1 MLRGVKGRL
10 GSLFRI
16 FTILLLIV
24 CAWTAYANV
33 FSDDTDVRAKAG
45 ELARKEAGCGD
56 KCKQTSMRGNR
67 GMIEESIEYEMD
79 KVGTI
84 RRHVPA
90 RVRRRRRLRL
100 RSAQALSS
108 LAAVWETSRSAR
120 RGTLLGGATWQRRR
134 RCRAKRSVSTRVPS
148 SMGSTA

>member
-10 GSLFRI
+10 GSWFRI

-24 CAWTAYANV
+24 SGWTAYANV

-84 RRHVPA
+84 LV
-90 RVRRRRRLRL
+90 
-100 RSAQALSS
+100 
-108 LAAVWETSRSAR
+108 TSR
-120 RGTLLGGATWQRRR
+120 
-134 RCRAKRSVSTRVPS
+134 RANIVFGDYACEAHKR
-148 SMGSTA
+148 

>member
-1 MLRGVKGRL
+1 MSRMLRGVKGRR
-10 GSLFRI
+10 GSWFRI

-24 CAWTAYANV
+24 SGWTAYANV
-33 FSDDTDVRAKAG
+33 FSDDTDLRARAG

-84 RRHVPA
+84 LVTCRRANVVFGDYSCEAH
-90 RVRRRRRLRL
+90 
-100 RSAQALSS
+100 
-108 LAAVWETSRSAR
+108 
-120 RGTLLGGATWQRRR
+120 
-134 RCRAKRSVSTRVPS
+134 KR
-148 SMGSTA
+148 